1 MTITTADQLEKGLE
15 STFSRFSVNKASV
28 TANATAGEFFSL
40 WRATGVPAQAAIPTT
55 TTSVPNSTTL
65 GAISPREITVPSTT
79 TKAYLTDL
87 SFVTG
92 ATTPQSTIEIH
103 DRLLHMGGLSGNS
116 TAVQTITSMDLF
128 TFSGTNNFDN
138 RMGPNLENVQWWL
151 EWYTDTGATAANITV
166 NCTFNDG
173 LTANLTAVTFGRR
186 AGRMISLN
194 SLIPAAKSGF
204 YITNINSVQLTA
216 ATGTAGS
223 FGITATRYLCSIRAP
238 ELNLAAYADWTNIGL
253 PEVYYDSCLFPILLI
268 SPGTNG
274 TAGTVALDGKII
286 YG

>member
-1 MTITTADQLEKGLE
+1 MTIATADELEQGLE
-15 STFSRFSVNKASV
+15 SKFNRLYASKASV
-28 TANATAGEFFSL
+28 SANVAAGEFFSL

-55 TTSVPNSTTL
+55 TTSVPTVDTL
-65 GAISPREITVPSTT
+65 GAFFVREIISTT
-79 TKAYLTDL
+79 PNIQAYISDL

-92 ATTPQSTIEIH
+92 ATTPQATIEIH
-103 DRLLHMGGLSGNS
+103 DRLLHMGGLSGNT

-151 EWYTDTGATAANITV
+151 EWYTDTGGTAANVTV

-173 LTANLTAVTFGRR
+173 LTANLTSFAFGRR
-186 AGRMISLN
+186 AGRMMSLN
-194 SLIPAAKSGF
+194 NFIPAAKAGF
-204 YITNINSVQLTA
+204 YITGINSVQLNA

-223 FGITATRYLCSIRAP
+223 FGITATRYLCSVRVP
-238 ELNLAAYADWTNIGL
+238 ELNVPGYADWTNTGL
-253 PEVYYDSCLFPILLI
+253 PEVYFQSCLFPILI
-268 SPGTNG
+268 VSPGTNG
-274 TAGTVALDGKII
+274 TAGTVTLDGKII